1 MKCETWS
8 QRGAV
13 PKHRKEY
20 YNRFL
25 KLSSDQIRAS
35 DSCLSLKVEGG
46 RCECLVSSKNN
57 NNKDNK
63 NRSAFKIEKSPV
75 RRENK
80 SAPGGSHN
88 KKLIIFLKDAHK
100 ETRKKLTAKPAKPD
114 RAGRAN
120 TKKVSEKRDL

>member
-13 PKHRKEY
+13 PKQRKEY

-25 KLSSDQIRAS
+25 KLSSDQSRAS

-46 RCECLVSSKNN
+46 RCELVSSENN
-57 NNKDNK
+57 NNKNK
-63 NRSAFKIEKSPV
+63 SAFKIEKSPV

-120 TKKVSEKRDL
+120 RGFLTK